1 MKIITKYTIS
11 SILKTALI
19 TIWVFVSIMIIVELF
34 VKIDSIINNQVPIAK
49 LLYNIVLGLPKFLM
63 MGISISFLFSTTFF
77 LSQLQAN
84 NEIIALFNSGFSYK
98 KIINPVILLVFIL
111 TILLTLFNET
121 FGIKINNLY
130 SQSEQELFGRSS
142 TTNMNISVK
151 DPDTNLLCY
160 ANSFSEVNQT
170 LYNISLIFP
179 VEKRLGK
186 KIVAQRATYENDE
199 WLFYDVKEYEINEN
213 NVVKV
218 TNFPNKLIPE
228 FTFQPKIFK
237 NLSGE
242 ISSMEIGSAIEYL
255 RRTKVVNPIA
265 YSEYSTTLY
274 QRLFSALP
282 LFILVL
288 ISCSINYNY
297 KKNILLFSIL
307 QSLCTAV
314 VYYVSV
320 MLVTI
325 MGNQGMILAPLTVI
339 LPVLLVYMIAMLFK
353 LIGCKR

>member
-19 TIWVFVSIMIIVELF
+19 TVMVFISIMIIVELF
-34 VKIDSIINNQVPIAK
+34 VKIDSIINNRVPIEK

-63 MGISISFLFSTTFF
+63 MGISISFLFATTFF

-84 NEIIALFNSGFSYK
+84 NEIIALYNSGFSYK
-98 KIINPVILLVFIL
+98 KIVNPIILLVFIL

-121 FGIKINNLY
+121 FGIKINTMY
-130 SQSEQELFGRSS
+130 AQSEEELFGRSS

-160 ANSFSEVNQT
+160 ASSFSEIGQT
-170 LYNISLIFP
+170 LYNISLILP
-179 VEKRLGK
+179 KDKELDK
-186 KIVAQRATYENDE
+186 KIVAQRAAYEKDD
-199 WLFYDVKEYEINEN
+199 WLFYNVTEYEVNSN

-218 TNFPNKLIPE
+218 TYFSSKVIPE

-325 MGNQGMILAPLTVI
+325 MGNQGMISAPLTVI
-339 LPVLLVYMIAMLFK
+339 LPVLLIYIIAMLFK
-353 LIGCKR
+353 LIGCKK